1 MFQDWLRACR
11 RHDWSQITLALLV
24 GQTLG
29 STSWR
34 EVRSWFD
41 LSLYGF
47 FNDTVQLDPLVD
59 RVSWPPSAG
68 GQSGFISPFLLGKP
82 AFNFTL
88 IRPSCWARLRAIFL
102 LGLPSGRFLVWL
114 PLASARPLFM
124 VSVRHPTFLLVEL
137 RNARLLC
144 KC

>member
-11 RHDWSQITLALLV
+11 RNDWSQIT
-24 GQTLG
+24 TSTSG

-34 EVRSWFD
+34 EGRSWFD
-41 LSLYGF
+41 LSLFGF
-47 FNDTVQLDPLVD
+47 FKFTSQPDPLVD

-88 IRPSCWARLRAIFL
+88 IRPSCWDRLRATFL
-102 LGLPSGRFLVWL
+102 LGLPSGHFLVWL
-114 PLASARPLFM
+114 PLACACQLLMLR
-124 VSVRHPTFLLVEL
+124 VRQSTFLLVEL
-137 RNARLLC
+137 RNARLLF
-144 KC
+144 